1 MRGGRASSGRVKL
14 TRRVLCAVAALVL
27 IVACVPSRPL
37 AQDAPAPPAARGPN
51 ELGVWGG
58 GSVAS
63 STLIGKWTDFDFGL
77 LSLRYARNLWRDDAL
92 ALDWTV
98 DAIPLALISLDRGG
112 SPGNTGGPK
121 DTVYGAGIA
130 PIGLRLAY
138 EGFDHWRPYF
148 ASSVGFLMFEE
159 RIPATGTKFNYT
171 WEFGVGAQLFV
182 TDDQA
187 ITLGYSFH
195 HLSNAYSGEENP
207 GFDSNIL
214 YAGYSIFLP

>member
-1 MRGGRASSGRVKL
+1 MRRWGSNGRG
-14 TRRVLCAVAALVL
+14 TRAATVIALLAVLSLDA
-27 IVACVPSRPL
+27 R
-37 AQDAPAPPAARGPN
+37 AQDAGAPSATRAPN

-77 LSLRYARNLWRDDAL
+77 LALRYARNLWRNDAL

-112 SPGNTGGPK
+112 SPGDTGGPK
-121 DTVYGAGIA
+121 DTVYGAGVA

-159 RIPATGTKFNYT
+159 RLPATGTKFNYT
-171 WEFGVGAQLFV
+171 WDFGVGAQIFV

-187 ITLGYSFH
+187 LTLGYAFH
-195 HLSNAYSGEENP
+195 HLSNAYSGDTNP

-214 YAGYSIFLP
+214 YAGWSLFLP